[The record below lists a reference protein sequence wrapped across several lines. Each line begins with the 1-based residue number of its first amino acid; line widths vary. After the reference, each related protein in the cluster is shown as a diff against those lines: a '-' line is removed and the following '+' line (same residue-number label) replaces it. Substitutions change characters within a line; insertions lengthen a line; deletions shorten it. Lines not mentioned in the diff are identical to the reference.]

1 MMHCSYLLSQSTTSK
16 KVCIK
21 RHTEVFLED
30 LVTGSFFNWVLKKN
44 FSICRDCPI
53 KKRLTSFELVN

>member
-1 MMHCSYLLSQSTTSK
+1 MMHCSYLLSQSTTSN

-21 RHTEVFLED
+21 RHTEARLED
-30 LVTGSFFNWVLKKN
+30 LGTGSIFNWALKKN
-44 FSICRDCPI
+44 FPICQNCPI